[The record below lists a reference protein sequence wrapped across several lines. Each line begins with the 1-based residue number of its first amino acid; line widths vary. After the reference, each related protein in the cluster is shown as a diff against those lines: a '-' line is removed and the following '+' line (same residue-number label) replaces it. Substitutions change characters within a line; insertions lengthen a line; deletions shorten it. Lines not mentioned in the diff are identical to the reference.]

1 MKISIGDSM
10 TKTLYTI
17 GYSGFLVEEFI
28 DALKK
33 NNINAVIDVRSSPY
47 SQFFSDYNK
56 EPLEKTLKKEG
67 IFYRNYSKEF
77 GARQEDRSYYNAEGY
92 LDFEVFAKSKQF
104 SEGVNRLC
112 ASMEKGF
119 VFALMCAEKKPIDC
133 HRTILVARAFYRK
146 GYKIVHIC
154 ANGRTETQEDIHC
167 QLLERY
173 YPDRNQFNFFRED
186 EDDEVLLLKAYK
198 KRNKEIGYKL
208 EDDN

>member
-77 GARQEDRSYYNAEGY
+77 GARQYNYRG
-92 LDFEVFAKSKQF
+92 
-104 SEGVNRLC
+104 R
-112 ASMEKGF
+112 
-119 VFALMCAEKKPIDC
+119 I
-133 HRTILVARAFYRK
+133 RTNL
-146 GYKIVHIC
+146 
-154 ANGRTETQEDIHC
+154 
-167 QLLERY
+167 
-173 YPDRNQFNFFRED
+173 
-186 EDDEVLLLKAYK
+186 
-198 KRNKEIGYKL
+198 
-208 EDDN
+208 